1 MALPPLDTAARF
13 PGATL
18 GFGRSMTI
26 GTEAALLWVNMPL
39 PRAFGPALV
48 IPCLLYASV
57 ALPQANEAPA
67 QASPAPT
74 VELGPGSTPEPP
86 APAKHVPPASGY
98 STPITPGYTYV
109 PPIQLEVPPP
119 FAPSGQGEPTP
130 QARERTENAH
140 VDRVILMPTAETH
153 PRGTLFFSS
162 YEIILLQAG
171 YALSDE
177 TQISLTLTPPVGK
190 DNVVPLDVTL
200 KTVVLRQP
208 HVRLAAYGSAS
219 GVAGLKEGTALL
231 GRVGA
236 TFQGC
241 FALTCGSSVSVAST
255 LLLLGPA
262 LISAN
267 GVGMIL
273 KVSDT
278 VDWLFEVDSLVPL
291 GREAGIYNG
300 ISGGTGVRLS
310 GKQLGLDITLLVPLD
325 QTAKGIPVVPF
336 LAGTYRE
343 NLLD

>member
-1 MALPPLDTAARF
+1 
-13 PGATL
+13 
-18 GFGRSMTI
+18 
-26 GTEAALLWVNMPL
+26 MPL
-39 PRAFGPALV
+39 PRAFGSALV
-48 IPCLLYASV
+48 LPWLLYASV
-57 ALPQANEAPA
+57 ALPEANEAHA

-74 VELGPGSTPEPP
+74 VELGPG
-86 APAKHVPPASGY
+86 
-98 STPITPGYTYV
+98 YTYV
-109 PPIQLEVPPP
+109 PPIQLRAAEP
-119 FAPSGQGEPTP
+119 AALPSPVLPTP
-130 QARERTENAH
+130 QTRERAGNAQ

-208 HVRLAAYGSAS
+208 RVRLAAYGSAS

-241 FALTCGSSVSVAST
+241 FDVTCGSSVSVAST

-262 LISAN
+262 LISAD

-300 ISGGTGVRLS
+300 ISAGTGVRIS
-310 GKQLGLDITLLVPLD
+310 GEHLGLDIALLAPLD
-325 QTAKGIPVVPF
+325 RTAKGIAVAPF

-343 NLLD
+343 KLLE